1 MRQAICRLG
10 KRLVRRGFVSGS
22 AGNISIRIPDG
33 YLMTPTG
40 AALDRLC
47 CDDLS
52 HVAANG
58 THVAG
63 SPPTK
68 EAALHRAVYE
78 ARETANAVIHTHS
91 THTVAVTLLPELG
104 DGDALPPLTPYYVMR
119 VGRAPVVPYAPPG
132 DPALAEAVGRRAA
145 ESRAILLAHHGPVV
159 AGNSLDDAADVL
171 AELEETARLYL
182 LVRGAP
188 FRMLDA
194 ASVDALR
201 VRPSGKGG

>member
-1 MRQAICRLG
+1 MS
-10 KRLVRRGFVSGS
+10 GF
-22 AGNISIRIPDG
+22 
-33 YLMTPTG
+33 
-40 AALDRLC
+40 AA
-47 CDDLS
+47 
-52 HVAANG
+52 
-58 THVAG
+58 
-63 SPPTK
+63 
-68 EAALHRAVYE
+68 
-78 ARETANAVIHTHS
+78 
-91 THTVAVTLLPELG
+91 
-104 DGDALPPLTPYYVMR
+104 
-119 VGRAPVVPYAPPG
+119 GRAPIVPYAPPG